1 LECEQKGFLLH
12 SRSSPTNS
20 GEEAQ
25 NITPCAVFSKGSD
38 EKSHFFLSESAI
50 AVFTSGSG
58 GCQTA
63 NGIKA
68 TKGSDYAGL
77 TLD

>member
-1 LECEQKGFLLH
+1 MVPRNTLFATKYYAMRYFY
-12 SRSSPTNS
+12 SMVRMKKVIFP
-20 GEEAQ
+20 
-25 NITPCAVFSKGSD
+25 
-38 EKSHFFLSESAI
+38 SEPAK

-68 TKGSDYAGL
+68 TRRGVVMPDCRL
-77 TLD
+77 TDDGF

>member
-1 LECEQKGFLLH
+1 MVPRNTLFGDKILRHAL
-12 SRSSPTNS
+12 
-20 GEEAQ
+20 
-25 NITPCAVFSKGSD
+25 FSFKGSD
-38 EKSHFFLSESAI
+38 EKTFFLSEPAK
-50 AVFTSGSG
+50 AVSSSGPG